1 MKVLDKIGLV
11 LFSTIILLISFAL
24 ILTISGWLDLDL
36 VIDSI
41 EYITTESIASKIT
54 FGIAVL
60 LILLAVKCIFLN
72 SDTKSTSNLKDGILL
87 ENDNGKLLVSKDT
100 IESLTNATVR
110 NFETA
115 QNVMTKV
122 ELDNENNVSIYITLF
137 VYPDAVIKDLT
148 ISLQKDVKETIKK
161 SLDLDVKDVNVRI
174 KNITIKKEVKEKNKK
189 IRRMSMEQFRDFLV
203 RYRGAIIGGIIAI
216 ICLIFKIHEF
226 LIGCLIIIAG
236 ILIGN
241 YVQQNKEKVKNKI
254 REIVD
259 KW

>member
-174 KNITIKKEVKEKNKK
+174 KNITIKKEVKE
-189 IRRMSMEQFRDFLV
+189 
-203 RYRGAIIGGIIAI
+203 
-216 ICLIFKIHEF
+216 
-226 LIGCLIIIAG
+226 
-236 ILIGN
+236 
-241 YVQQNKEKVKNKI
+241 
-254 REIVD
+254 
-259 KW
+259 